1 MEKGVVSATTEKGY
15 CFICSS
21 TGESIFV
28 HINDVGKEA
37 YEQLT
42 KGSKVLFNY
51 EETDRGKKATNVRL
65 ELSRTPYG
73 KKIDFFHFYSI
84 FL

>member
-51 EETDRGKKATNVRL
+51 EPSALYR
-65 ELSRTPYG
+65 
-73 KKIDFFHFYSI
+73 KIAF
-84 FL
+84 